1 MVVMCMRRR
10 EGKQARTIVK
20 KSRLR
25 VSARP
30 ILADVLSGFCLATR
44 GCVLGRGWRSS
55 TRVSFAT
62 NISVSHLL
70 SLYLVPILIILH
82 MSIHS
87 NMEAQPASNMAS
99 NEKRSRRISQS
110 SDDSHTAAEYMQMNS
125 SIYSHHADCCT
136 IDLSTASFG
145 SRQTRA
151 KPFLM

>member
-1 MVVMCMRRR
+1 MCIRWR
-10 EGKQARTIVK
+10 EGKQARTIAK

-30 ILADVLSGFCLATR
+30 ILADVLSGFCLATQR
-44 GCVLGRGWRSS
+44 LCARPRLAVIN
-55 TRVSFAT
+55 RVSFAT

-70 SLYLVPILIILH
+70 PLYLVPILIILH

-87 NMEAQPASNMAS
+87 NMDAQPASNMAS

-110 SDDSHTAAEYMQMNS
+110 SDDSHTAAEYMHMNS
-125 SIYSHHADCCT
+125 SIYSHHADCFT

-151 KPFLM
+151 KHFLM